1 MPMPEAPKH
10 QWIDTTFNLQSLLSG
25 IIGAAGTIVVAWF
38 ALAGDIRDLKSTDR
52 VHEASI
58 SRLEIG
64 QDRLRQ
70 DTKDQIK
77 ETVGD
82 MREQMRDLST
92 DVKQIRGILMDN
104 AAGARPDI
112 RRWTK

>member
-1 MPMPEAPKH
+1 MK
-10 QWIDTTFNLQSLLSG
+10 IDPTLNVQSLLSG
-25 IIGAAGTIVVAWF
+25 VIGAAGTIVAAWF
-38 ALAGDIRDLKSTDR
+38 MLAGDIRDLKSADR
-52 VHEASI
+52 SHDNSI
-58 SRLEIG
+58 ARLEAG

-104 AAGARPDI
+104 AAGARPEI
-112 RRWTK
+112 RRWAR